1 MRWRHLLPCVVL
13 STWPVAAAS
22 SRSFAASADPKA
34 EATAHFEKGL
44 ALFDAGAWEQ
54 ALVEFLE
61 ARRLHPL
68 RNATFNAALC
78 LEKLRRHDEAL
89 AMLEALLRE
98 FGDRMPAD
106 ARERVQRKLV
116 EWRGLVGALEIEGA
130 ELGAVILV
138 DGLARGE
145 YPPLAPIR
153 VTAGSHLVRVI
164 KPGFEPFEERVEVTG
179 GRSSRVEA
187 RMQAL
192 VASGR
197 LRVVE
202 GHGEA
207 LEVIV
212 DGGTVGKTPWAGQ
225 LPIGEHVV
233 VLRGEGH
240 RGTAPAPVS
249 IERGRTTSLTLV
261 AEELSARLRVAPVP
275 LNASVAIDSVIV
287 GRGIWE
293 GRLRAGVHRVE
304 VAAPGFLP
312 AVEDVRIAAGGQ
324 ETLEVG
330 LLRDPSSPF
339 APRIARWTVEY
350 GSSVLLAPNFGGDI
364 GQGLGGG
371 GAMAIRVG
379 HEWPFR
385 LAVGLSLGGLRVLRT
400 ATQTSAVQPVDL
412 RDPPELGPV
421 PVAFEGA
428 VALEG
433 LHGGAWVG
441 ISLGA
446 VVQTSFRLGAGA
458 MIGVVSESRTGSA
471 AGGDSLAMR
480 GTALE
485 AHPARGFYLA
495 PEVRVGVAL
504 GRHVTLSAGLEL
516 WALFQPSPARWG
528 ARPAH
533 PVVLAS
539 GVDRFEYGT
548 FGADRILAP
557 IQLVFAPGVSAQY
570 DF

>member
-1 MRWRHLLPCVVL
+1 MRWIHLLPFVVA
-13 STWPVAAAS
+13 STWPVAAP
-22 SRSFAASADPKA
+22 SRVLAAPTDAKA
-34 EATAHFEKGL
+34 EAIAHFEKGL
-44 ALFDAGAWEQ
+44 SLFDAGAWDQ

-68 RNATFNAALC
+68 RNAAFNAALC

-89 AMLEALLRE
+89 AMLEAMLRE
-98 FGDRMPAD
+98 FGERMPAD
-106 ARERVQRKLV
+106 AKERVQRKLV
-116 EWRGLVGALEIEGA
+116 ELRGLVGALEIEGA
-130 ELGAVILV
+130 EIGAVILV
-138 DGLARGE
+138 DGQARGE

-164 KPGFEPFEERVEVTG
+164 KPGFEPFEERVSVTG
-179 GRSSRVEA
+179 GRSARVEA

-212 DGGTVGKTPWAGQ
+212 DGGAVGKTPWAGQ
-225 LPIGEHVV
+225 LPVGEHVV
-233 VLRGEGH
+233 VLQGEGN

-261 AEELSARLRVAPVP
+261 AQELSTRLRVAPVP
-275 LNASVAIDSVIV
+275 LNASVAIDSVTV

-312 AVEDVRIAAGGQ
+312 AVEEVAIAAGGQ
-324 ETLEVG
+324 ETLEIG
-330 LLRDPSSPF
+330 LVRDPSSPF

-350 GSSVLLAPNFGGDI
+350 GSSVLLAPNYGGDV

-371 GAMAIRVG
+371 GAVSIRAG
-379 HEWPFR
+379 HEWPSR
-385 LAVGLSLGGLRVLRT
+385 LAVGLSLGWLRVLRT
-400 ATQTSAVQPVDL
+400 ASHTSAVRPVDL

-421 PVAFEGA
+421 PVTFEGA
-428 VALEG
+428 LSLEG
-433 LHGGAWVG
+433 LCGGAWVG
-441 ISLGA
+441 VSLGT
-446 VVQTSFRLGAGA
+446 VVQTSFRLGGGA
-458 MIGVVSESRTGSA
+458 MIGVVSDSRTGRSA
-471 AGGDSLAMR
+471 EGGAATAMR
-480 GTALE
+480 GTAFE
-485 AHPARGFYLA
+485 RHAIHGFYLA
-495 PEVRVGVAL
+495 PEVRVGVLL

-516 WALFQPSPARWG
+516 LALFQPQPARWG
-528 ARPAH
+528 ASRAH
-533 PVVLAS
+533 PVVLSRAE
-539 GVDRFEYGT
+539 GRFEYGT
-548 FGADRILAP
+548 FGADRVMTP
-557 IQLVFAPGVSAQY
+557 IQLVFAPGVSAHH